1 MSRPLGL
8 LECRGREEEESRVC
22 LRLRVDRISPGEI
35 EALPR
40 KLFPSTFLIF
50 LLSLELGM
58 TRSQRQT
65 EAGARLQTPLLTRCV
80 PLDKSLDLPTP

>member
-22 LRLRVDRISPGEI
+22 LRLRVDRMSPGESGSSQK
-35 EALPR
+35 AFLQY
-40 KLFPSTFLIF
+40 LFDF

-65 EAGARLQTPLLTRCV
+65 EAGPDSILR
-80 PLDKSLDLPTP
+80 S